1 MMEVGPVE
9 PEPLS
14 GGWPDPDPG
23 VRKVGIDGGLEMAI
37 IADTR
42 HSGNYPDSQEAFPSR
57 GGNAGNK

>member
-1 MMEVGPVE
+1 MEVGPVE

-42 HSGNYPDSQEAFPSR
+42 HSGNYPDS
-57 GGNAGNK
+57 